1 MEKNRKELRTISLL
15 ILVLVGFDMINRII
29 NACTNGLPKPTDIPA
44 DMSPATAEVITIVAF
59 VLSFVLFLPQ
69 IYIAVKGLK
78 IANGAHSG
86 KAPVI
91 WAFILM
97 VFAIIALIA
106 AISNATENFN
116 HDTAFSLFE
125 TALDIVTFAF
135 FIVLARKIAKE
146 Q

>member
-78 IANGAHSG
+78 IANGARSG

-97 VFAIIALIA
+97 VLAIIALIS

-125 TALDIVTFAF
+125 TALDIMTFAF